1 MRMQG
6 GEYAGTGKHGM
17 ARTGTIGALAMGLIL
32 LAAPLAAANPATD
45 HGNTPG
51 TSTVLHFGVRAQAN
65 LDANDDADV
74 FRVELQ
80 GRAVVEFRSG
90 GSTDTKAVLS
100 DSEGVTLA
108 SDDDGGTDSNFRILH
123 TLEGGVYY
131 LWVNGSDGATGNYQV
146 LARIQRD
153 GDDHGN
159 TIGASTRVTGSEV
172 AGSIRPADDVDAFR
186 FDVPV
191 ETGVLLST
199 RGPTDTLGELRDSS
213 GKVLQSADSGRDR
226 GNFLISAQ
234 LTPGIYYLMVSAR
247 DAGGYTVN
255 VQFDAAVACDIPPIR
270 VPDVHRSV
278 PVNDGGGDDLDS
290 DGDGIV
296 DSLDAFP
303 DDARETTDTD
313 RDGVGNNGDQ
323 DDDNDGAEDVIDELP
338 LVAGRSVRP
347 NVFRPSYD
355 FAAYCADPRT
365 GVDSSGVPFPDVQG
379 SVAYENNWLR
389 SWSNEEYLWYDEI
402 VDVDPILH
410 DTPTYFDLM
419 RTFATTPS
427 GQDKDRFHFT
437 WETEDYRRARDSGVS
452 VGYGAE
458 WALLRASPPRD
469 IRIAFTE
476 PNSPVTGA
484 GLTRGAHII
493 EIDGASVR
501 HGDAAILNA
510 GLFPDEPGETHEFVV
525 RELGAAVGT
534 ERTVRLVAQEVA
546 ADPVQNDTILQQSG
560 RNIGYMAFHDHNR
573 VAEEELA
580 AAVRRFRNQSVTD
593 LVLDLRYNGGGLL
606 YIAAELGYMIA
617 GPRSNGKV
625 FDGLQYNDKRS
636 DRNQAFPFINTDIQ
650 NRPLPSLDLERVYIL
665 SSGRTCS
672 ASESIINGL
681 RGIDVEVILIGGATC
696 GKPYGFLPA
705 DNCGTTY
712 FSIQFKSVNE
722 KGFGDF
728 ADGFVPVVGGGTE
741 PWEVPGCF
749 VADDFDHLL
758 GDPDEARLAAAL
770 GYMQTGTCPA
780 ASVDSL
786 ASLATD
792 GDIRQLRSA
801 RTILR
806 QNRWYDGYREAVV
819 RQERRRAVEAD

>member
-1 MRMQG
+1 MTKKG
-6 GEYAGTGKHGM
+6 TAG
-17 ARTGTIGALAMGLIL
+17 AAICLVL
-32 LAAPLAAANPATD
+32 LAIPLAAAVPATD

-51 TSTVLHFGVRAQAN
+51 TSTVLTFGVRTTAN
-65 LDANDDADV
+65 LDASDDADV

-108 SDDDGGTDSNFRILH
+108 SDDDGGSGSNFRILH

-131 LWVNGSDGATGNYQV
+131 LWVNGSDGATGNYHV

-159 TIGASTRVTGSEV
+159 TIGASTRVTGTEV
-172 AGSIRPADDVDAFR
+172 AGSIRPVDDVDAFR
-186 FDVPV
+186 IDVPV
-191 ETGVLLST
+191 ETGVVLST

-226 GNFLISAQ
+226 GNFLISAH

-247 DAGGYTVN
+247 EAGGYTVD
-255 VQFDAAVACDIPPIR
+255 VGFDTDVTCEIPAIR
-270 VPDVHRSV
+270 VPDVERGV
-278 PVNDGGGDDLDS
+278 PVGGGGGDDLDS
-290 DGDGIV
+290 DGDGVV

-303 DDARETTDTD
+303 NDARETTDTD
-313 RDGVGNNGDQ
+313 GDGVGDNGDA

-338 LVAGRSVRP
+338 RLAGRSVRP
-347 NVFRPSYD
+347 NFFRPSSD

-365 GVDSSGVPFPDVQG
+365 GVDTSGVPFPDVQG
-379 SVAYENNWLR
+379 SVAYENNWIR

-427 GQDKDRFHFT
+427 GRAKDRFHFT

-458 WALLRASPPRD
+458 WAIIQPRPPRQ

-476 PNSPVTGA
+476 PDSSVTNA

-501 HGDAAILNA
+501 DGSADVLNA
-510 GLFPDEPGETHEFVV
+510 GLFPEEPGETHEFVV
-525 RELGAAVGT
+525 RELGAAVGS

-546 ADPVQNDTILQQSG
+546 ADPVQNDTVLRQSG

-573 VAEEELA
+573 VAEGELA
-580 AAVRRFRNQSVTD
+580 AAVRQFRNQSVTD

-617 GPRSNGKV
+617 GPRSNGRV

-636 DRNQAFPFINTDIQ
+636 DRNQSFPFINTDSQ
-650 NRPLPSLDLERVYIL
+650 NRTLPSLDLERVFIL

-681 RGIDVEVILIGGATC
+681 RGIDVEVILIGAATC

-712 FSIQFKSVNE
+712 FSIQFKSVND

-741 PWEVPGCF
+741 PWEVPGCL

-780 ASVDSL
+780 SSADSL
-786 ASLATD
+786 ASLAID
-792 GDIRQLRSA
+792 GDIRQPRTA

-819 RQERRRAVEAD
+819 RQERRRAAEVH